1 MDYQQFVKKVQTDA
15 NLDKE
20 QAMRAVEATLQTLGE
35 RITDDEAKD
44 LAAQLPQELK
54 TPLGE
59 QTGIQKY
66 NLQEFLRQVARRE
79 GCSEEEARR
88 HAQVVFQTL
97 CEAVSH
103 GEMKDVMSQ
112 LPKEFQEV
120 FACRLQT
127 IH

>member
-1 MDYQQFVKKVQTDA
+1 MDYQQFVKKVATDA

-20 QAMRAVEATLQTLGE
+20 QAMRAVGATLQTLGE
-35 RITDDEAKD
+35 RITKEEAAD

-54 TPLGE
+54 ESLRE
-59 QTGIQKY
+59 QGVLHKY
-66 NLQEFLRQVARRE
+66 DLQDFLRQVAQRE

-88 HAQVVFQTL
+88 HAQAVFQTL